1 MNNSVVFKGCSYYL
15 ALPAPPSLVLLVY
28 RSISSAIGW
37 KVGSVGRWE
46 NRGWGH
52 TLPPWGLCHTLR
64 ALDTSKRCPQ
74 SLHNQRPADKLRPCK
89 GSISLCASAVSDH
102 LPAPPPLMVN
112 SPHMCRNILHDHTC
126 THVNEF

>member
-1 MNNSVVFKGCSYYL
+1 MNNSVVFKGCSYHL
-15 ALPAPPSLVLLVY
+15 ALPAPPSLVLLVC

-52 TLPPWGLCHTLR
+52 CHPGAFATLR
-64 ALDTSKRCPQ
+64 EPWTHQRGALRASTTRDQQTSFDLAK
-74 SLHNQRPADKLRPCK
+74 S
-89 GSISLCASAVSDH
+89 SISLCASAVSDH

-112 SPHMCRNILHDHTC
+112 SPHMCRHILPDHTC